1 MLRTSSRT
9 VLQKGHYNVKQSKT
23 LYPSRTVLV
32 AGTTLAFTGCGTTSQ
47 QNTQTA
53 QAIASWSE
61 TFDGA
66 TTNFSVSAP
75 PTHAVSMSQ
84 ATTEMMLQLGLSDKM
99 AGTAFRG
106 RNLWTFTR

>member
-23 LYPSRTVLV
+23 LYPSRTI
-32 AGTTLAFTGCGTTSQ
+32 GGRHNTSFHWLWHYVPT
-47 QNTQTA
+47 NTQTA

-84 ATTEMMLQLGLSDKM
+84 ATTE
-99 AGTAFRG
+99 
-106 RNLWTFTR
+106 